1 MNSIQ
6 LDELKYQPGKLLD
19 GMQEKLG
26 AKNDAELSRM
36 LHVAPPIISK
46 IRHLR
51 APVSS
56 SILLRMHEESQLEIR
71 DLQEMMGDRRQKY
84 RLSSAQG
91 RPAASTAPAHAA
103 PAASAASVAKRSPR

>member
-6 LDELKYQPGKLLD
+6 LDEPKYQPGKLLD
-19 GMQEKLG
+19 GMQERLG

-46 IRHLR
+46 IRHHR

-56 SILLRMHEESQLEIR
+56 SILLRMHEESHLDIR

-91 RPAASTAPAHAA
+91 RPAASTSTVHSTPTT
-103 PAASAASVAKRSPR
+103 STLKQSSR